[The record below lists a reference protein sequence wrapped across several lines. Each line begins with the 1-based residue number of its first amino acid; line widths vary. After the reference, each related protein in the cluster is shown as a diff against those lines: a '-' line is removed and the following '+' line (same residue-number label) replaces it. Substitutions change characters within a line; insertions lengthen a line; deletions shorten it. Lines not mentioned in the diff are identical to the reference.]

1 MKKFLYLATV
11 LCAGL
16 TIVSCSKDE
25 DEPTVQQPETPVAT
39 TATVDFEGQYW
50 NALIP
55 EGQAYGEATL
65 IYGEAA
71 LNYAWKDEKTG
82 LSSKLTLAYGG
93 SAGFA
98 EGGIVISNYIDA
110 NLTEHASPNYQLA
123 VPATNGSNNFAVG
136 YCEASVFFPENV
148 KHVIKSMQ
156 IGPTTYELGAIDNG
170 INAASLKE
178 SGFLTLIITADNG
191 NKAEIELAKDG
202 TLWRAWQTVDLSRLG
217 AVNKLTFTMV
227 GSDKTSYDGGQT
239 YYLNSPAY
247 FAFDNVVVEL

>member
-25 DEPTVQQPETPVAT
+25 DEPTVQQPEAPA

-55 EGQAYGEATL
+55 VGQAWGEATL
-65 IYGEAA
+65 IYGEDA

-82 LSSKLTLAYGG
+82 LSSKFTLAWGG
-93 SAGFA
+93 SSGFA
-98 EGGIVISNYIDA
+98 EGGIVISNYIDN
-110 NLTEHASPNYQLA
+110 NLTEHANASYQLS
-123 VPATNGSNNFAVG
+123 VPASNGSSNFAVG

-148 KHVIKSMQ
+148 KRVIKSMQ

-170 INAASLKE
+170 IGAASLKE

-191 NKAEIELAKDG
+191 NKAQIELAKDG
-202 TLWRAWQTVDLSRLG
+202 TLWRAWQTVDLSGLG
-217 AVNKLTFTMV
+217 KVNKLTFTME
-227 GSDKTSYDGGQT
+227 GSDKTSYDGGLT

>member
-55 EGQAYGEATL
+55 VGQAYGEATL
-65 IYGEAA
+65 IYGEDAK
-71 LNYAWKDEKTG
+71 NYQWTDEKTG
-82 LSSKLTLAYGG
+82 LSSKFTMAWGG
-93 SAGFA
+93 NSGFA
-98 EGGIVISNYIDA
+98 EGGIVISNYIDD

-123 VPATNGSNNFAVG
+123 VPATNGSNNFAVA

-191 NKAEIELAKDG
+191 NKAEVQLAKDG
-202 TLWRAWQTVDLSRLG
+202 TLWRAWQTADLSGLG
-217 AVNKLTFTMV
+217 AVNKLTFTMD
-227 GSDKTSYDGGQT
+227 GSDKTSWDGGQT

>member
-16 TIVSCSKDE
+16 TIASCSKDE
-25 DEPTVQQPETPVAT
+25 DEPAVQQPEAPA
-39 TATVDFEGQYW
+39 TATVDFEGEYW

-55 EGQAYGEATL
+55 VGQAWGEATL
-65 IYGEAA
+65 IYGEDA

-82 LSSKLTLAYGG
+82 LSSKFTLAWGG
-93 SAGFA
+93 SSGFA
-98 EGGIVISNYIDA
+98 EGGIVTSNYID
-110 NLTEHASPNYQLA
+110 NKLTEHANADYQLA
-123 VPATNGSNNFAVG
+123 VPASNGSANFAVG

-148 KHVIKSMQ
+148 KRVIKSMQ

-170 INAASLKE
+170 IGAASLKE

-217 AVNKLTFTMV
+217 AVNKLTFTME

>member
-16 TIVSCSKDE
+16 TIASCSKDE
-25 DEPTVQQPETPVAT
+25 DEPTVQQPEAPA

-55 EGQAYGEATL
+55 EGQAWGEATL
-65 IYGEAA
+65 IYGEDA

-82 LSSKLTLAYGG
+82 LSSKFTLAWGG
-93 SAGFA
+93 SSGFA
-98 EGGIVISNYIDA
+98 EGGIVISNYIDN
-110 NLTEHASPNYQLA
+110 NLTEHANASYQLS
-123 VPATNGSNNFAVG
+123 VPASNGSSNFAVG

-148 KHVIKSMQ
+148 KRVIKSMQ

-170 INAASLKE
+170 IGAASLKE

-191 NKAEIELAKDG
+191 NKAQIELAKDG
-202 TLWRAWQTVDLSRLG
+202 TLWRAWQTVDLSGLG
-217 AVNKLTFTMV
+217 KVNKLTFTME

>member
-25 DEPTVQQPETPVAT
+25 DEPTVQQPEAPA

-55 EGQAYGEATL
+55 VGQAWGEATL
-65 IYGEAA
+65 IYGEDA

-82 LSSKLTLAYGG
+82 LSSKFTLAWGG
-93 SAGFA
+93 SSGFA
-98 EGGIVISNYIDA
+98 EGGIVISNYIDN
-110 NLTEHASPNYQLA
+110 NLTEHANASYQLS
-123 VPATNGSNNFAVG
+123 VPASNGSSNFAVG

-148 KHVIKSMQ
+148 KRVIKSMQ

-170 INAASLKE
+170 IGAASLKE

-191 NKAEIELAKDG
+191 NKAQIELAKDG
-202 TLWRAWQTVDLSRLG
+202 TLWRAWQTVDLSGLG
-217 AVNKLTFTMV
+217 KVNKLTFTME